1 MKSIT
6 LILAMTLTTAF
17 AVAGPLGAQSLWNAD
32 RPASSLFADTTAR
45 QVGDILTI
53 EIDETQTVQNNDQ
66 TSFSKETSLNAA
78 LTNFDIFPRMFEP
91 LPSASGNSQRDFNG
105 NARVDRNATFR
116 TMISVVVIDVMPNG
130 NLLVEGTRRLIVDGD
145 RKTIRISGQVRPLD
159 VSQANMVRS
168 DRVANASFAI
178 EGSGPSAKQVNRG
191 WFSRFLDAV
200 WPF

>member
-1 MKSIT
+1 MKYLT
-6 LILAMTLTTAF
+6 LIIALAA
-17 AVAGPLGAQSLWNAD
+17 PLGAQSLWNPD
-32 RPASSLFADTTAR
+32 RPAAPLFADTTAR

-53 EIDETQTVQNNDQ
+53 EINEQQTVQNNDQ
-66 TSFSKETSLNAA
+66 TSFAKDTSLNAA

-105 NARVDRNATFR
+105 SARVDRNASFR

-130 NLLVEGTRRLIVDGD
+130 NMLVEGTRRLMVDGD
-145 RKTIRISGQVRPLD
+145 RKVIRITGQVRPLD
-159 VSQANMVRS
+159 VTRTNMVTS
-168 DRVANASFAI
+168 DKVANAAFAI